1 MLPAPAGTEE
11 IHTEPNCWEVWSWRL
26 RDLMEKKTSAQSLS
40 CSKSSLLRFLRLG
53 LHPGIDWCL
62 LINSFEAVQS
72 HI

>member
-1 MLPAPAGTEE
+1 
-11 IHTEPNCWEVWSWRL
+11 
-26 RDLMEKKTSAQSLS
+26 MEKKTTSAQSLS
-40 CSKSSLLRFLRLG
+40 HSKSFLLKFLRLG